1 MSELSDTGW
10 SSRLPRNWASEHVSE
25 ALCKTDLESG
35 DATWRVK
42 LSATGGS
49 GPFYGIRPA
58 TELRIP
64 SGATCA
70 ISLDIEFLDATSVQS
85 VHLVLREWTLD
96 GKYTYQVQKSVP
108 QDSGLRHQVLH
119 LTVRDEGRLVHPVIQ
134 FEAAEFPSSVSFAIS
149 SLSFWEV

>member
-35 DATWRVK
+35 DPTWRVK

-70 ISLDIEFLDATSVQS
+70 ISLDIEVLDATSVKS
-85 VHLVLREWTLD
+85 THLVLREWTLD
-96 GKYTYQVQKSVP
+96 GKHTFQVHKTMP
-108 QDSGLRHQVLH
+108 QDSGPHQQVLY

-134 FEAAEFPSSVSFAIS
+134 FEAADFPSSVS
-149 SLSFWEV
+149 